1 MPASLCCS
9 GERMVEGGWEAEV
22 GGLVVSG
29 EVDAE
34 LGGLLP
40 GGLLVGLLPEMLSV
54 GAEVP
59 PELPDDELAEDGEPK
74 LPEGGSEA
82 EGPEATASSEPANG
96 SAADCPTAG
105 SRVGPQLAAS
115 RKKVMRM
122 AAAALRMFQACLLP
136 CLLRRFPRLIAE
148 HPELAPMRFEK
159 RTRMGFLFKTAG
171 AFSPLLPGA
180 QTNQGRFCAGGG
192 SRLPTSWV

>member
-1 MPASLCCS
+1 MLASLCCS
-9 GERMVEGGWEAEV
+9 GERLAEGGWEAEV
-22 GGLVVSG
+22 AGLAGSV

-34 LGGLLP
+34 S
-40 GGLLVGLLPEMLSV
+40 VGLLAGRLLAGLPDTLSV
-54 GAEVP
+54 GADVP
-59 PELPDDELAEDGEPK
+59 PELPDDKPAEDGEPR
-74 LPEGGSEA
+74 LPED
-82 EGPEATASSEPANG
+82 G
-96 SAADCPTAG
+96 SAADCPRAG

-115 RKKVMRM
+115 RKKAMRM

-159 RTRMGFLFKTAG
+159 RTRAGFLFKAAG
-171 AFSPLLPGA
+171 AFSLLLPGA
-180 QTNQGRFCAGGG
+180 QTNQGRFCGGGG

>member
-9 GERMVEGGWEAEV
+9 GERTVEGGWEAEV
-22 GGLVVSG
+22 GGLAVSG

-40 GGLLVGLLPEMLSV
+40 GGLLVGLLGGLLAGLLPEMLSV

-59 PELPDDELAEDGEPK
+59 PELPDDEPAEDGEPR

-82 EGPEATASSEPANG
+82 ADG
-96 SAADCPTAG
+96 SAADCPTTG

-159 RTRMGFLFKTAG
+159 RTRMGFLFKTAC
-171 AFSPLLPGA
+171 AFSLLLPGA
-180 QTNQGRFCAGGG
+180 QTNQGRFCGGGG